1 MRRGTITIL
10 VVVALLAL
18 VPGMALAR
26 NVACNA
32 GADLC
37 QGTNDS
43 DRIRGSLDD
52 DVIRALGGSD
62 TVNGR
67 AGTDEIFGGG
77 GGDQISDTAGD
88 DQDEV
93 EGGGGN
99 DVINVRDG
107 DEGVLDPVDNVIVD
121 DEVVCGA
128 GTDRVISDAVDDV
141 DPDSCERGGDVE
153 PEEPEVPEAP

>member
-1 MRRGTITIL
+1 MRRGTITVL

-18 VPGMALAR
+18 IPGMALAR

-37 QGTNDS
+37 RGTNES

-52 DVIRALGGSD
+52 DVIQALNGAD

-67 AGTDEIFGGG
+67 AGTDEVFGGG
-77 GGDQISDTAGD
+77 GNDRISDLAGD

-93 EGGGGN
+93 EGGGAN

-121 DEVVCGA
+121 DEVVCG
-128 GTDRVISDAVDDV
+128 GGRDRVISDAVDDV
-141 DPDSCERGGDVE
+141 DPDTCEVGGDVE
-153 PEEPEVPEAP
+153 PEEPEVPEL